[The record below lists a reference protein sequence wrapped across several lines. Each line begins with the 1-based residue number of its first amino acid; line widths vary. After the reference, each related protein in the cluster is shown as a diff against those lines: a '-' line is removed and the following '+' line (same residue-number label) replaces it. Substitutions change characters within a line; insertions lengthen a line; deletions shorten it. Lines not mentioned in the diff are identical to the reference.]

1 MLFTQLLLP
10 DLWIRRMQSK
20 ASNPLKSS
28 SICFVNQSS
37 KSLIDL
43 RQSNT
48 AFYTNMRMR
57 KGPFVS
63 LGFYET
69 KYRCYYK
76 RRFCRYPTTGNCRAI
91 IIKIFSETIR
101 ETMHETLKI
110 PTSVCLNSVSGEKT
124 KYSDHNQI
132 SVC

>member
-1 MLFTQLLLP
+1 
-10 DLWIRRMQSK
+10 MQSK

-48 AFYTNMRMR
+48 AFYTNIRMR

-69 KYRCYYK
+69 I
-76 RRFCRYPTTGNCRAI
+76 GVNCRAI

-101 ETMHETLKI
+101 GTMHETLKI
-110 PTSVCLNSVSGEKT
+110 PTSMCLNSVSGEKT